1 MCEVNVDVSHLRCM
15 GMCEALCGTSGWSKY
30 GMNARTV
37 VLSGTSTG
45 IVQVPQCPV
54 CPIGQYQP
62 RPGSTACIAC
72 VAGKKRV
79 VSVLASS
86 EESSACQPCPA
97 GTYQE
102 HDGMLSCVACGVG
115 KYRND
120 RASSSPEAAA
130 CTLCD
135 LSGVGS
141 YQDKLGQVACTPK
154 RTCPAGQ
161 GQSVHGGVWSDRECA
176 SCVAVVSGQD
186 PRSSRPSPARGAVH
200 RLRGWLTANRRAPR
214 GPLLAVRRWH
224 RCGPGLW

>member
-1 MCEVNVDVSHLRCM
+1 
-15 GMCEALCGTSGWSKY
+15 
-30 GMNARTV
+30 
-37 VLSGTSTG
+37 
-45 IVQVPQCPV
+45 
-54 CPIGQYQP
+54 
-62 RPGSTACIAC
+62 
-72 VAGKKRV
+72 
-79 VSVLASS
+79 
-86 EESSACQPCPA
+86 
-97 GTYQE
+97 
-102 HDGMLSCVACGVG
+102 MLSCVACGVG

-186 PRSSRPSPARGAVH
+186 PRSANGTWSGADDE
-200 RLRGWLTANRRAPR
+200 LSCAPLTVCRENEWESKAPTVSSDRDCSTHLSECPEGQYTFAAPTRTSDRVCHDVLTCVAGRYQTVAPTASSNRECAGCEAGRYQSDVNALSCVLCAAGKYR
-214 GPLLAVRRWH
+214 NCLLYTSDAADE
-224 RCGPGLW
+224 P

>member
-1 MCEVNVDVSHLRCM
+1 M
-15 GMCEALCGTSGWSKY
+15 
-30 GMNARTV
+30 
-37 VLSGTSTG
+37 
-45 IVQVPQCPV
+45 
-54 CPIGQYQP
+54 
-62 RPGSTACIAC
+62 
-72 VAGKKRV
+72 
-79 VSVLASS
+79 
-86 EESSACQPCPA
+86 
-97 GTYQE
+97 GTYQA
-102 HDGMLSCVACGVG
+102 HSGMLSCVACDVG

-186 PRSSRPSPARGAVH
+186 PRSANGTWSGADDELSCAPLTVCRENEWESKVPSVSSDRDCSTHLSECPEGQYTFAAPTGTSDRVC
-200 RLRGWLTANRRAPR
+200 RDVLQCDTSTEYETRAPSQSSNR
-214 GPLLAVRRWH
+214 ACAACPAGHACDGSATTTQCSAGYAAALGAGS
-224 RCGPGLW
+224 CTQCS